1 MGETLDDF
9 VRARIEEEVARA
21 SRRSKR
27 RTATDG
33 EDWVG
38 AFTEALDKRELLE
51 QAATADF
58 DGRSEYADVI
68 RRRLAASY
76 RSHPDYRDDFSAL

>member
-1 MGETLDDF
+1 MGGTLDDF
-9 VRARIEEEVARA
+9 VRARIEEEVAHA
-21 SRRSKR
+21 TRRSAR
-27 RTATDG
+27 NTATDG

-51 QAATADF
+51 QAVSADV
-58 DGRSEYADVI
+58 DGRAEYADGI

-76 RSHPDYRDDFSAL
+76 RGHPDYRDDFSG